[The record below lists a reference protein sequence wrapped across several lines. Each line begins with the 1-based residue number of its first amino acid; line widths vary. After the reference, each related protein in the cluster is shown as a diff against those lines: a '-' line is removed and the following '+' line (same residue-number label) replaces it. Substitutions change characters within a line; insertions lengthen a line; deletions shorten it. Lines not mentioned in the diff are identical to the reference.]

1 MQHLLVKKIVK
12 VFITK
17 QFTSVLCQKYQD
29 GTGTSYQYI
38 LLAGVYISH
47 FTPSPPPPP
56 PQGGN
61 MAERAEGKE
70 NENLLT
76 QFVLKKT
83 RT

>member
-47 FTPSPPPPP
+47 FTPSPPPR
-56 PQGGN
+56 GGIWPKGL
-61 MAERAEGKE
+61 RGK
-70 NENLLT
+70 
-76 QFVLKKT
+76 KMKIY
-83 RT
+83 